1 MECEEGILVTPLYKL
16 GQRLYGLGTCY
27 SNELERR
34 FADEIL
40 IEVFKVIRARVS
52 SSHDNDILFIPYCDS
67 SIFQGLYT
75 LG

>member
-34 FADEIL
+34 FPDEIL

-52 SSHDNDILFIPYCDS
+52 SSHDILFIPYCDS